1 MTASRVRFGTA
12 LARLKGVEHE
22 GQRDLWLAQSEIH
35 TWLGGGGNWMR
46 GGERMW
52 DRVEKRLFGG
62 GVRGGGGSRCQHGLK
77 M

>member
-1 MTASRVRFGTA
+1 M
-12 LARLKGVEHE
+12 ARPVGNTHLVG
-22 GQRDLWLAQSEIH
+22 
-35 TWLGGGGNWMR
+35 GGGGNWMR
-46 GGERMW
+46 GGERMC